1 MERKRGRLVKFTVL
15 CIGLVFLLLPTGCA
29 TGLLSLQ
36 TLDAAME
43 VGKPYITDGCREV
56 TIAPSY
62 TLDFSGTS
70 LLHSGGIFLGG
81 CGRMLGLRC
90 GQVDYSGNPTCEAL
104 SKWREVPPLFG
115 VGEIKLGG
123 AAGDEGS
130 GDGVVDHGTED
141 SGI

>member
-1 MERKRGRLVKFTVL
+1 MERKGRLVVFTVL
-15 CIGLVFLLLPTGCA
+15 LCSLLLHSGCA

-90 GQVDYSGNPTCEAL
+90 GQVDYSGKPTCEAL
-104 SKWREVPPLFG
+104 SKWREVPHLFG
-115 VGEIKLGG
+115 VGEIKLGEGTG
-123 AAGDEGS
+123 AGS
-130 GDGVVDHGTED
+130 GDGVVNHGTED

>member
-1 MERKRGRLVKFTVL
+1 MERKSRGLWVFTVL
-15 CIGLVFLLLPTGCA
+15 LCSMLFSTGCA

-90 GQVDYSGNPTCEAL
+90 GQVDYSGKPTCEAL

-115 VGEIKLGG
+115 IGEIKWGG
-123 AAGDEGS
+123 GDDEGS
-130 GDGVVDHGTED
+130 GDGVVNHGTED